1 MTLLLL
7 SVIYLAFIALGLPD
21 SLLGAAW
28 PSMFER
34 LQVPVS
40 YMGAISMT
48 ISFSTVMSSLF
59 SYRLTRRF
67 GPGLVTA
74 VSTVVTA
81 LSLFGFSV
89 TSSFWL
95 LLFWAVPLGLGAGN
109 VDAALNNYVA
119 IHYESKHM
127 SWLHGMWGLGTLISP
142 NVLSWALTRG
152 MNWSGGYRSVG
163 FIQLAMSLILFL
175 SLPLWKKSERSAG
188 SHRPALTLRET
199 LRVPGVIEQLI
210 GPCFCYC
217 AIEQTAMLWGS
228 SYLVLHSGVSAE
240 TAAGFASMFLIGM
253 TVGRFS
259 NGFLTLK
266 FSDEQLIRMGEVIIA
281 IGALTML
288 IPMGYAIKLAGLIL
302 IGLGCAPICPC
313 NMHATPKYFG
323 SDQSQAVIGLHMA
336 ASYSGIMIMPP
347 LFGLIANHVSIG
359 LLPVYLLLMLAVL
372 FIAFEKML
380 KKVL

>member
-21 SLLGAAW
+21 SLLGAAR
-28 PSMFER
+28 PSMYER

-59 SYRLTRRF
+59 SYRLARRF
-67 GPGLVTA
+67 GPGPVTAFSTAVTA
-74 VSTVVTA
+74 V
-81 LSLFGFSV
+81 SLFGFSI
-89 TSSFWL
+89 TNTFWL

-109 VDAALNNYVA
+109 VDAVLNNYVA
-119 IHYESKHM
+119 VHYESKHM
-127 SWLHGMWGLGTLISP
+127 SWLHGMWGLGTILSP
-142 NVLSWALTRG
+142 NVLSWALTHG
-152 MNWSGGYRSVG
+152 MNWTGGYRSVG
-163 FIQLAMSLILFL
+163 CIQLAMTAVLFL
-175 SLPLWKKSERSAG
+175 SLSLWKKSG
-188 SHRPALTLRET
+188 SPAKARPALTLREVLT
-199 LRVPGVIEQLI
+199 IPGVAAQLI

-228 SYLVLHSGVSAE
+228 SYLALYCGVSAE

-253 TVGRFS
+253 TAGRFAC
-259 NGFLTLK
+259 GFLTLK
-266 FSDEQLIRMGEVIIA
+266 FSDEKLIRMGEGVIA
-281 IGALTML
+281 LGALVML
-288 IPMGYAIKLAGLIL
+288 VPSGYAVKLAGLIL

-313 NMHATPKYFG
+313 TVHATPKYFG
-323 SDQSQAVIGLHMA
+323 PEQSQAVIGLHMA

-359 LLPVYLLLMLAVL
+359 LLPVYLLGMLLVLIVTNEKLLKAVL
-372 FIAFEKML
+372 
-380 KKVL
+380 